1 MMVRHRL
8 IFFLLIALFCSAL
21 ACSESKNS
29 ENGKGNSKTLISA
42 PAFNVDSIYSFIQKQ
57 VDFGPRVPNS
67 EAHKAASEW
76 FEEKFRSY
84 GAKVYLQEFEEY
96 TYSGVKVRL
105 KNIVASF
112 NPEKKKRLLLA
123 AHWDTRP
130 FADNDPENKRAPL
143 DGANDGA
150 SGVGV
155 LLEVARIIGSV
166 QNPDV
171 GIDIILF
178 DGEDWGDAGEDFG
191 RMKGDKDS
199 WWCLGSQYWSK
210 KTHIPNYTA
219 YYGVLLDMVGAK
231 DATFYYD
238 GVSQEN
244 AGRILT
250 QVWDIANELGHQK
263 YFKQES
269 VLQNGLIDDHVYVN
283 KYARI
288 PMIDIM
294 DYRKAQNSFFPG
306 HHTTQDNMEGISKAT
321 LQAVGETLL
330 TVIFNE

>member
-1 MMVRHRL
+1 MISHYRL
-8 IFFLLIALFCSAL
+8 SSVLLLAIFCSAMG
-21 ACSESKNS
+21 CSTSNEKS
-29 ENGKGNSKTLISA
+29 ETKTLIAAPELNIDSA
-42 PAFNVDSIYSFIQKQ
+42 YSFIQKQ

-67 EAHKAASEW
+67 EAHKAAGEW
-76 FEEKFRSY
+76 FEEKFKSY

-96 TYSGVKVRL
+96 TYNGVKVEL

-130 FADNDPENKRAPL
+130 FADSDPENKKAQF
-143 DGANDGA
+143 DGANDGG
-150 SGVGV
+150 SGVGI
-155 LLEVARIIGSV
+155 LLEIARIIGSV
-166 QNPDV
+166 KSPEV

-178 DGEDWGDAGEDFG
+178 DGEDYGDSGEDYG
-191 RMKGDKDS
+191 RMTGDKDS

-210 KTHIPNYTA
+210 KKHIPNYTA
-219 YYGVLLDMVGAK
+219 YYGILLDMVGAK

-244 AGRILT
+244 AGRVLT
-250 QVWDIANELGHQK
+250 QVWETAHQLGYQN
-263 YFKQES
+263 YFKMES
-269 VLQNGLIDDHVYVN
+269 ALQNGLIDDHVYVN

-288 PMIDIM
+288 PMIDIL
-294 DYRKAQNSFFPG
+294 DYRKTQKSFFPS

-321 LQAVGETLL
+321 LKAVGETLL
-330 TVIFNE
+330 AVIYNE

>member
-1 MMVRHRL
+1 MIMHHRL
-8 IFFLLIALFCSAL
+8 TFLLFLVIFCSVL
-21 ACSESKNS
+21 GCSQQSEKSKI
-29 ENGKGNSKTLISA
+29 KTLVVA
-42 PAFNVDSIYSFIQKQ
+42 PALNVDSAYYFIQKQ
-57 VDFGPRVPNS
+57 VGFGPRIPNS
-67 EAHKAASEW
+67 EAHKAAGQW
-76 FEEKFRSY
+76 FEEKFKSY
-84 GAKVYLQEFEEY
+84 GAKVYLQEFEED
-96 TYSGVKVRL
+96 TYNGVKIEL
-105 KNIVASF
+105 KNIIASF

-130 FADNDPENKRAPL
+130 FADSDSEDKKAQF

-150 SGVGV
+150 SGVGI
-155 LLEVARIIGSV
+155 LLEVARIISSV
-166 QNPDV
+166 KNPEV

-178 DGEDWGDAGEDFG
+178 DGEDYGDSGEDYG
-191 RMKGDKDS
+191 RMTGDKDS

-210 KTHIPNYTA
+210 NKHIPNYTA

-244 AGRILT
+244 AGRVLT
-250 QVWDIANELGHQK
+250 QVWETAHQLGYQE
-263 YFKQES
+263 YFKMES
-269 VLQNGLIDDHVYVN
+269 ALQNGLIDDHVYVN

-294 DYRKAQNSFFPG
+294 DYRKAKNSFFPG

-321 LQAVGETLL
+321 LKAVGETLL
-330 TVIFNE
+330 TVIYNE